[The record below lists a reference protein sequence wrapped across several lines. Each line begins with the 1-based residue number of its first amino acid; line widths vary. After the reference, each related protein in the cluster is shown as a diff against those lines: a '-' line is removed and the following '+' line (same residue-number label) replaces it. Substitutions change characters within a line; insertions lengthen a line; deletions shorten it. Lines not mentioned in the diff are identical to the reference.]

1 MMYICSIILFP
12 LNKKGEKR
20 VLMELDAT
28 VVQAVSHNDL
38 LPIVGNMYVYK
49 LIRKG
54 LETAYSL

>member
-1 MMYICSIILFP
+1 MILFP
-12 LNKKGEKR
+12 LKKKGEKR
-20 VLMELDAT
+20 VVMELDAT